1 MRLGNN
7 DTSNVRDQVRAR
19 RECHAVRVL
28 LRNRDLSSVS
38 GHLWVAS
45 LRAVSLAR
53 GGAMAAYAHADIPS
67 QLLPRLGGLLAEFEK
82 DSKQSLV
89 DFF

>member
-45 LRAVSLAR
+45 LRGLSLAR
-53 GGAMAAYAHADIPS
+53 GSVMAAYAHADIPS
-67 QLLPRLGGLLAEFEK
+67 QLLPRLGGLLAELEK
-82 DSKQSLV
+82 DGKATIS
-89 DFF
+89 

>member
-1 MRLGNN
+1 MLAKGL
-7 DTSNVRDQVRAR
+7 SECWR
-19 RECHAVRVL
+19 RFFTNSAMIRSVRVL
-28 LRNRDLSSVS
+28 PRNRDLSSVS

-82 DSKQSLV
+82 DGKQ
-89 DFF
+89 

>member
-1 MRLGNN
+1 MLAKGL
-7 DTSNVRDQVRAR
+7 SKCWR
-19 RECHAVRVL
+19 RFITNSVMVSRSLRVL
-28 LRNRDLSSVS
+28 PRNRDLSSVS

-82 DSKQSLV
+82 DGKQ
-89 DFF
+89 